1 MGHTSCVMD
10 DRWTPDS
17 TVCVGVGSDRKLILS
32 IWFEVVD
39 DCAGGWT
46 SLVVPGI
53 AGLLLSVA
61 DCELSERRYN
71 SNPDSDLSVE
81 YFTLAGIISV

>member
-17 TVCVGVGSDRKLILS
+17 TVCVGVCSDRKLIQS

-46 SLVVPGI
+46 GLVVPGI
-53 AGLLLSVA
+53 AGFFLFVA
-61 DCELSERRYN
+61 HCELSERRQN
-71 SNPDSDLSVE
+71 GKLESIN
-81 YFTLAGIISV
+81 FN

>member
-17 TVCVGVGSDRKLILS
+17 TVCVGVSTDCKLIQS
-32 IWFEVVD
+32 IWFEVVN

-46 SLVVPGI
+46 GLVVPGI
-53 AGLLLSVA
+53 ARFLLSVA
-61 DCELSERRYN
+61 DCVLSERRHN
-71 SNPDSDLSVE
+71 RKQDFITRFKMTV
-81 YFTLAGIISV
+81 